1 MLQALFGVVRGV
13 KFTEFKSS
21 DNCDKEGPLYKR
33 GSAPLHRWKEK
44 WFVLQNETL
53 FEFANQK
60 SRSVYSKFVLQDAI
74 IEPVEW
80 KKKEFTF
87 LIKLHPS
94 NNVLTLA
101 APSESEMIDWMNL
114 LFKASCFKLSVKSDV
129 PPVPKKPLP
138 AAPSERNMEEA
149 ERLKRQLMIKRV
161 TMIQALWRGRQCRK
175 VYPQIVRLNKQRL
188 KIVNELLETE
198 RTYLSYLAII
208 IELYQ
213 KPMEE
218 KASRPKPLIST
229 EDVNKI
235 FSDIEIIY
243 SIHRMLRRE
252 LEERIQNWFPQQK
265 LAPVFNMLCS
275 SMKSY
280 AQYVNNYDTAIKV
293 LESHKSKSAFAAYL
307 ETLSQNTGLTMDL
320 FALLIMPVQRPPRL
334 CMLLR
339 DLLNKTW
346 KGHEDE
352 NDLREAVGQ
361 MEAVTAYLNES
372 KREAEN
378 RSKVFAIQ
386 QHLQET
392 GRDTILE
399 LLQPHR
405 RYICEGSL
413 IQISENGHKKK
424 ERYGTRN
431 MLIQP
436 LTPFLLV
443 ISI

>member
-1 MLQALFGVVRGV
+1 
-13 KFTEFKSS
+13 
-21 DNCDKEGPLYKR
+21 
-33 GSAPLHRWKEK
+33 
-44 WFVLQNETL
+44 
-53 FEFANQK
+53 
-60 SRSVYSKFVLQDAI
+60 
-74 IEPVEW
+74 
-80 KKKEFTF
+80 
-87 LIKLHPS
+87 
-94 NNVLTLA
+94 
-101 APSESEMIDWMNL
+101 
-114 LFKASCFKLSVKSDV
+114 
-129 PPVPKKPLP
+129 
-138 AAPSERNMEEA
+138 
-149 ERLKRQLMIKRV
+149 
-161 TMIQALWRGRQCRK
+161 
-175 VYPQIVRLNKQRL
+175 
-188 KIVNELLETE
+188 
-198 RTYLSYLAII
+198 
-208 IELYQ
+208 
-213 KPMEE
+213 MEE

-424 ERYGTRN
+424 ERYVFLFN
-431 MLIQP
+431 DMMLISRKVAITKGLTARVKSVRYKVDHSKQAVAMLSHFTAVESVDDLKDLKNIFALRSPTDLLRFAADNAEHKQGWMQNIDLALRELQKQSSSKSTILSAP
-436 LTPFLLV
+436 LK
-443 ISI
+443 